1 MLLKIETFFKVIFK
15 MGKKEYQKKY
25 MKEYRKK
32 NKEKIEEYREKH
44 KEEAKKYNQTEKGK
58 KSHRISRWKHWG
70 IIFHDWDLLYEIYLQ
85 TTNCDNCNCLLTYDK
100 RTTKTTKCV
109 DHDHSITDD
118 NNVRNIL
125 CNCCNVK
132 IK

>member
-1 MLLKIETFFKVIFK
+1 

-32 NKEKIEEYREKH
+32 NKEKIKEYN
-44 KEEAKKYNQTEKGK
+44 KEYQKEYVLKNKQKKIEYDKKYRKTEKSK
-58 KSHRISRWKHWG
+58 KSSRIASWKHWG

-85 TTNCDNCNCLLTYDK
+85 TTNCDNCNCLLNQCEK
-100 RTTKTTKCV
+100 SRKCV